1 MNRYFGP
8 ASGRK
13 EWEQQVDTPVGTRCM
28 YCTEEVVQGD
38 MGTMDNTGVVLHHEC
53 QFRMVVGS
61 LAHQQGRC
69 SCFGGTDAEL
79 PEGMTP
85 REEARAA
92 VQLYETA
99 ERALAAAMQAARG
112 QSGA

>member
-13 EWEQQVDTPVGTRCM
+13 EWEQQADTPVGTRCM

-38 MGTMDNTGVVLHHEC
+38 MGTMDSTGVVLHHEC

-61 LAHQQGRC
+61 LAHQQRRC
-69 SCFGGTDAEL
+69 SCYGGVDAEL
-79 PEGMTP
+79 PEGMSL
-85 REEARAA
+85 REEAR
-92 VQLYETA
+92 E
-99 ERALAAAMQAARG
+99 AMQLFEYNQLVAGVARAARG
-112 QSGA
+112 GA